1 MYEVVLY
8 FDNMVDETYRFDTYK
23 EALEKVNNLKWQ
35 YRTKRL
41 YSFKVRKVERWL
53 TLIIKEK
60 LLSMI

>member
-35 YRTKRL
+35 YRTKHL
-41 YSFKVRKVERWL
+41 YSFKVRKVERCKCEDKS
-53 TLIIKEK
+53 IRR
-60 LLSMI
+60 

>member
-53 TLIIKEK
+53 TRIIKEK

>member
-8 FDNMVDETYRFDTYK
+8 FDNMVDETYRFGTYE

-41 YSFKVRKVERWL
+41 YSFKVRKVETWKTKIL
-53 TLIIKEK
+53 
-60 LLSMI
+60 

>member
-41 YSFKVRKVERWL
+41 YSFKVRKGE
-53 TLIIKEK
+53 T
-60 LLSMI
+60 